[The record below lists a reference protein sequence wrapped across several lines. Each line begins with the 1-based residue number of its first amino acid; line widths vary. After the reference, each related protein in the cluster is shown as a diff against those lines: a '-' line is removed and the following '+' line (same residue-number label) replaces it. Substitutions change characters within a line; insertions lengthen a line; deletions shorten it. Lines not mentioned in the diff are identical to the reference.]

1 MPGKVPR
8 RVSLAELKTICRKG
22 DRDPFWISNIFWRP
36 FSIYVT
42 WFFIRLG
49 VSPNQVTFVSV
60 ILAVASSLILV
71 VPSTAV
77 YLVSVVLMQL
87 FFFLDHNDG
96 ELARYRAHH
105 VGKSWDQSGRY
116 CDLLIHYFQGP
127 TLYYCLGA
135 GLGAVNGS
143 PWWFVLGAVAAIGSS
158 GFPRFVASFLTLAQA
173 GSRTDKDFLQFTTGL
188 SHFNQLYWK
197 VETKPSRV
205 FIIPRNRGEL
215 VFLAKQYVGFPG
227 NLFAFA
233 AAVFL
238 DAFGLIES
246 QFFFVKLFLVV
257 YASIHLLNTI
267 YATRKYL
274 VYLSR
279 IPE

>member
-1 MPGKVPR
+1 MHGEIPTS
-8 RVSLAELKTICRKG
+8 VSLRELKAICRKG
-22 DRDPFWISNIFWRP
+22 QRDPLWISNIFWRP
-36 FSIYVT
+36 VSIYVT
-42 WFFIRLG
+42 WLLIRLG
-49 VSPNQVTFVSV
+49 VSPNQVTCVGV
-60 ILAVASSLILV
+60 ILAIASSLILLA
-71 VPSTAV
+71 PSTAV
-77 YLVSVVLMQL
+77 YLASVVVMQL
-87 FFFLDHNDG
+87 FFLLDHVDG
-96 ELARYRAHH
+96 ELARFRAHH
-105 VGKSWDQSGRY
+105 LGDSWDQSGRY
-116 CDLLIHYFQGP
+116 LDVLTHYFQGP

-135 GLGAVNGS
+135 GLGAMGGN
-143 PWWFVLGAVAAIGSS
+143 PWWFLLGTIAAVGSS
-158 GFPRFVASFLTLAQA
+158 GFPRFVASFLTLSQV
-173 GSRTDKDFLQFTTGL
+173 GSRTDEGFLRFATGL
-188 SHFNQLYWK
+188 SHFNQLYWR

-233 AAVFL
+233 ASVIL

-279 IPE
+279 VPE

>member
-1 MPGKVPR
+1 MHGEIPR
-8 RVSLAELKTICRKG
+8 SVSLGELKAICRKG

-36 FSIYVT
+36 VSIYIT
-42 WFFIRLG
+42 WFLIRLG
-49 VSPNQVTFVSV
+49 VSPNPVTFVGV

-71 VPSTAV
+71 EPLTVV
-77 YLVSVVLMQL
+77 YLISVALMQL
-87 FFFLDHNDG
+87 FFLLDHVDG
-96 ELARYRAHH
+96 ELARFRAHH
-105 VGKSWDQSGRY
+105 LGDSWDQSGRY
-116 CDLLIHYFQGP
+116 FDVLTHYFQGP

-135 GLGAVNGS
+135 GLGSMDGS
-143 PWWFVLGAVAAIGSS
+143 RWWFLLGTIAAVGSS
-158 GFPRFVASFLTLAQA
+158 GFPRFVASFLTLSQVE
-173 GSRTDKDFLQFTTGL
+173 SRTDEGFLRFASGL
-188 SHFNQLYWK
+188 SHFHELYWK
-197 VETKPSRV
+197 AEAKPSRIFV
-205 FIIPRNRGEL
+205 IPRNRNEL

-267 YATRKYL
+267 YATRRYF

-279 IPE
+279 VPE

>member
-1 MPGKVPR
+1 MRGNVPR
-8 RVSLAELKTICRKG
+8 RVSLAELRTICRKG
-22 DRDPFWISNIFWRP
+22 DRDPLWISNIFWRP
-36 FSIYVT
+36 VSIYVT
-42 WFFIRLG
+42 WFLIRLG
-49 VSPNQVTFVSV
+49 VSPNQVTFVGV
-60 ILAVASSLILV
+60 IFAVASSLILV
-71 VPSTAV
+71 VPSTTV

-87 FFFLDHNDG
+87 FFLDDHVDG

-105 VGKSWDQSGRY
+105 LGGSWDQSGRFF
-116 CDLLIHYFQGP
+116 DLVIHYFQGP

-135 GLGAVNGS
+135 GLGAVNGN
-143 PWWFVLGAVAAIGSS
+143 PWWFVLGAAAAIGSS
-158 GFPRFVASFLTLAQA
+158 GFPRFVASFLTLGQV
-173 GSRTDKDFLQFTTGL
+173 GSRTDENFLQFAAGL

-215 VFLAKQYVGFPG
+215 VFLAKQYIGFPG

-233 AAVFL
+233 TAVIL
-238 DAFGLIES
+238 DAVGVLNS
-246 QFFFVKLFLVV
+246 QFIFVKLFLAV
-257 YASIHLLNTI
+257 YATIHFLNTI

-274 VYLSR
+274 VYLSQ